1 VDKQYFVFVVV
12 ELFFFVV
19 VELFFFV
26 VVVLHFSYY
35 SELVEQALLFV
46 GYNILE

>member
-12 ELFFFVV
+12 ELFFFAVV
-19 VELFFFV
+19 GMFFFAA
-26 VVVLHFSYY
+26 VVLHFSYY
-35 SELVEQALLFV
+35 SESVEQALLFV

>member
-1 VDKQYFVFVVV
+1 VDTQYFVFVVV

-35 SELVEQALLFV
+35 SESVEQALLFV